1 MKREREREGERK
13 KGEREKVSDRN
24 KEKLNSTLGS
34 IGMLCNAYIKKLEFY
49 PLIIFTCDG

>member
-34 IGMLCNAYIKKLEFY
+34 IGMLCIYQKIRILSSHHLY
-49 PLIIFTCDG
+49 L